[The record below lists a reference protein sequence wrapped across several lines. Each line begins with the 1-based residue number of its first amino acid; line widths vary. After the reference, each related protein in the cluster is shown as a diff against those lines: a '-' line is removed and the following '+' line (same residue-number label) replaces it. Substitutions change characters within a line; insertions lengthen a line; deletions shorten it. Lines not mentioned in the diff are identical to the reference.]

1 MTVILPTENA
11 SSFKTSKFTT
21 GDGARLHIV
30 ETGGVGENEK
40 APTIIMLPGWSQTA
54 AMFGHQ
60 LYGLPKQSD
69 VHCIA
74 MDLRGHGE
82 SDKVK
87 YGHRISRLAMDLREF
102 IVERNLSDVTLLGHS
117 MGCQIMWS
125 YWDMFRAIDH
135 RLKAFVI
142 VDQPAA
148 YTVRDNESE
157 ERRMQSGSITS
168 WQNLMVRSDECSSPE
183 YVRHTTEF
191 VHGMCTSQASS
202 ALKAWVVEENL
213 KFPREDAVA
222 LLVNSAIH
230 DWRDV
235 LQFITLPTLIIGGEA
250 GNVPIDSL
258 KWMQSQIKGS
268 LVEVFG
274 VNEGGN
280 HLTFLENPIK
290 FNNIFTQFLNK
301 VYS

>member
-1 MTVILPTENA
+1 MKVTLPSEHA
-11 SSFKTSKFTT
+11 SSFTTSQFTT

-30 ETGGVGENEK
+30 ETGVGENEK

-87 YGHRISRLAMDLREF
+87 YGYRISRLAMDLREF

-125 YWDMFRAIDH
+125 YWDMFRATDH
-135 RLKAFVI
+135 RLKAFI
-142 VDQPAA
+142 NVDQPTAV
-148 YTVRDNESE
+148 TVRDAESE
-157 ERRMQSGSITS
+157 KTRMQLGALFS
-168 WQNLMVRSDECSSPE
+168 WKDNMTICDGYSSSE
-183 YVRHTTEF
+183 YIGHTTDF
-191 VHGMCTSQASS
+191 VNSLLSPQVNSELRS
-202 ALKAWVVEENL
+202 WIVNENL
-213 KFPREDAVA
+213 KLPRKEAVT
-222 LLVNSAIH
+222 LLMNAAIH
-230 DWRDV
+230 DWRD
-235 LQFITLPTLIIGGEA
+235 LLSFITLPTLLVGGKTSC
-250 GNVPIDSL
+250 VPSDSF
-258 KWMQSQIKGS
+258 KWMQSKIKGS
-268 LVEVFG
+268 RLEIFKE
-274 VNEGGN
+274 NEGSS
-280 HLTFLENPIK
+280 HLLFLENPTK
-290 FNNIFTQFLNK
+290 FNTVVTKFLNN